1 MFRAGAEGVHYF
13 TAELPVEKLQL
24 WALKCKL
31 TRQSYKANSVLSAM
45 RQSLHNSPW
54 RAHPVGQELQLK

>member
-1 MFRAGAEGVHYF
+1 MVRARTEGVHCF
-13 TAELPVEKLQL
+13 TAELPVEQLQL
-24 WALKCKL
+24 WGLKYKL

-54 RAHPVGQELQLK
+54 RAHPVGRELQLK

>member
-31 TRQSYKANSVLSAM
+31 IRQSCKANSVLSAM
-45 RQSLHNSPW
+45 RN
-54 RAHPVGQELQLK
+54 RCTVAHGAPIQWVRSCS